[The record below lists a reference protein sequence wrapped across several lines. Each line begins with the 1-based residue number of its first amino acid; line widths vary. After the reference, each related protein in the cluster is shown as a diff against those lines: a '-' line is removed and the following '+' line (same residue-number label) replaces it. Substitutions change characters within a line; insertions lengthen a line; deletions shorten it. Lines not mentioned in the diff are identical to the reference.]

1 MRAFR
6 VRLLAKFP
14 DYDLV
19 VRRCCYKCTP
29 KDKAAVES
37 GKEDCFEKNIDGW
50 TFRYCNCGTPL
61 CNGGGAA
68 AKSNKNFFLGF
79 LSAFLAAPAPESWQS
94 P

>member
-1 MRAFR
+1 M
-6 VRLLAKFP
+6 AKFP

-19 VRRCCYKCTP
+19 VRRCCFKCTP

-50 TFRYCNCGTPL
+50 DFRYCNCGTPL

-68 AKSNKNFFLGF
+68 AKSNKNFFWGLFWPLLHPKLGNRHD
-79 LSAFLAAPAPESWQS
+79 LRVP
-94 P
+94 